1 MPFKFIRPW
10 PIVRARTLRSNRS
23 LNAMT
28 DINTLISNNRE

>member
-1 MPFKFIRPW
+1 MPFKFVKPS

-28 DINTLISNNRE
+28 DIDTLISNNR